1 VNRNVVE
8 RQTEVGENLSQKAFQ
23 VDQLKYGVEA
33 AEWHHAST
41 IMVMVEGPC
50 STNDDL
56 CYQA

>member
-8 RQTEVGENLSQKAFQ
+8 RLTEVDVDLSQKAF
-23 VDQLKYGVEA
+23 QLKYGVEA
-33 AEWHHAST
+33 AEWNHAST
-41 IMVMVEGPC
+41 MMVMVEVPC